1 MNEHVIGQKRIFPY
15 HRNETLSITIVNPW
29 QLFLHLPRKDLKTLF
44 VQICMP
50 LGFENYVNLPKNLKK
65 TNSLKMLWTFNK
77 CVNTRNIY
85 VLECSIMSK
94 LLYAWYIVRTLGFI
108 MRNII
113 HFFVVNITLFN
124 QGNHVMSTIKSN

>member
-1 MNEHVIGQKRIFPY
+1 MNEHVIGQKWIFSY
-15 HRNETLSITIVNPW
+15 HRSETLSIMVVNPW
-29 QLFLHLPRKDLKTLF
+29 QLFLHLPKKDLKTLF

-65 TNSLKMLWTFNK
+65 TNCLKMLWTFNK

-85 VLECSIMSK
+85 VLECFIMSK
-94 LLYAWYIVRTLGFI
+94 LLYAWYIVRTLGLV
-108 MRNII
+108 MKNII
-113 HFFVVNITLFN
+113 NFFVVNITLFN